1 MVGPGEVIV
10 LACLSYYVSKTRLT
24 LYALPSQLKDNWL
37 VLELVNANPLVQ
49 AHQQKQA
56 AEEHLKMYGW
66 AEIQGMIS
74 VHPVTMEI
82 VISNEPQLIPHIIVS
97 DTYEMYEI
105 IVID

>member
-1 MVGPGEVIV
+1 MVGLGEVIM

-24 LYALPSQLKDNWL
+24 RYALPSQLMDNWL

-56 AEEHLKMYGW
+56 AEEHLMMYGW

-82 VISNEPQLIPHIIVS
+82 VISNEPQLIPHIILS
-97 DTYEMYEI
+97 ETEMYEV